1 MLSNLS
7 TFFSSSQFPICF
19 PDFGGKD
26 FSKLFWDAGN
36 ISGIPKHNLL
46 CSLEHKN
53 KIGKT
58 GEFCPNFKYSQ
69 KLLILDGWLHI
80 TNSSITQPTI
90 QPHDHPIS
98 QTFLHSLNQSVGNI
112 YYGNNRQTKVDGR
125 RSLTLNFGTRQK

>member
-1 MLSNLS
+1 M
-7 TFFSSSQFPICF
+7 TFYLCIFPTLEGKILASS
-19 PDFGGKD
+19 FG
-26 FSKLFWDAGN
+26 APEN
-36 ISGIPKHNLL
+36 ISGAPKHNLL

-69 KLLILDGWLHI
+69 KLLILDGWLHM
-80 TNSSITQPTI
+80 TNSSITQSTI

-125 RSLTLNFGTRQK
+125 RSLALNFARRQK